1 MAEPL
6 NYATQYAKALAQAF
20 PYVLNFGEL
29 YQTPNNQI
37 YRVVNAK
44 TIEIPVL
51 STTGR
56 VDGNRDAISTKSR
69 NFSNEWETK
78 PLTNHRKWD
87 TLVHPLDIEQTSM
100 VTSIENIT
108 RVFNEEQKF
117 PEMDRYCISKIYA
130 DWEALGNAART
141 DTLTITNVLTVFD
154 SMMENMDN
162 ANVSQSGR
170 ILYVTPQTSTLIKNA
185 SQVTRSVDLKDS
197 KTQLVREVSRIDEV
211 TIVKVPDSIMKT
223 AFDFTVG
230 SVPVG
235 EAKTIQMALI
245 HPRAV
250 YTPVIYS
257 FAQLSP
263 PAAMSDGKWV
273 YYEESFED
281 VFILNQR
288 AAAIDF
294 VVGGQ

>member
-1 MAEPL
+1 MAIPL
-6 NYATQYAKALAQAF
+6 NYATQYAQALAQAF

-29 YQTPNNQI
+29 YQTPNNAI

-44 TIEIPVL
+44 TIEIPVI

-56 VDGNRDAISTKSR
+56 VDGNRDVIGTKTR

-87 TLVHPLDIEQTSM
+87 TLVHPLDINQTNM
-100 VTSIENIT
+100 VVAIQNIT
-108 RVFNEEQKF
+108 RVFNEENKF

-130 DWEALGNAART
+130 DWVALGNTART
-141 DTLTITNVLTVFD
+141 DALTIVNVLGVFD
-154 SMMENMDN
+154 SMMEKMDN
-162 ANVSQSGR
+162 ANTPQTGR
-170 ILYVTPQTSTLIKNA
+170 ILYVTPQVNTLIKNA
-185 SQVTRSVDLKDS
+185 NEITRTMNLKEDR
-197 KTQLVREVSRIDEV
+197 TQIVREISRIDEV
-211 TIVKVPDSIMKT
+211 NIVKVPDSIMKT
-223 AFDFTVG
+223 AFDFTIGAVAAPG
-230 SVPVG
+230 ASN
-235 EAKTIQMALI
+235 IQMALI

-250 YTPVIYS
+250 YTPVSYA
-257 FAQLSP
+257 FAQLSE

-288 AAAIDF
+288 ASAIDF
-294 VVGGQ
+294 VVA

>member
-1 MAEPL
+1 MAPL
-6 NYATQYAKALAQAF
+6 NYAVQYAQALAQAF

-37 YRVVNAK
+37 YRTVNAK
-44 TIEIPVL
+44 TIEIPVI

-56 VDGNRDAISTKSR
+56 VDGNRDSIGTKTR

-87 TLVHPLDIEQTSM
+87 TLVHPMDINQTNM
-100 VTSIENIT
+100 VVAIQNIT
-108 RVFNEEQKF
+108 RVFNEENKF
-117 PEMDRYCISKIYA
+117 PEMDRYCISKIFA
-130 DWEALGNAART
+130 DWVALGNVART
-141 DTLTITNVLTVFD
+141 DNLGANNVLGVFD
-154 SMMENMDN
+154 SMMEAMDN
-162 ANVSQSGR
+162 ANVPQTGR
-170 ILYVTPQTSTLIKNA
+170 ILYVIPQVATLIKNA
-185 SQVTRSVDLKDS
+185 QEITRTLNLKEDR
-197 KTQLVREVSRIDEV
+197 TQIVREVSRIDEV
-211 TIVKVPDSIMKT
+211 KIVKVPDSIMKT
-223 AFDFTVG
+223 VFDFTIG
-230 SVPVG
+230 AVPAPG
-235 EAKTIQMALI
+235 AQTIQMALI

-250 YTPVIYS
+250 YTPVSYA

-288 AAAIDF
+288 AKAIDF
-294 VVGGQ
+294 VVA

>member
-1 MAEPL
+1 MAIPL
-6 NYATQYAKALAQAF
+6 NYATQYAQALAQAF

-29 YQTPNNQI
+29 YNTPNNQI

-44 TIEIPVL
+44 TIEIPVIA
-51 STTGR
+51 TTGR
-56 VDGNRDAISTKSR
+56 VDGNRDVIGTKTR

-87 TLVHPLDIEQTSM
+87 TLVHPLDINQTNM
-100 VTSIENIT
+100 VVAIQNIT

-130 DWEALGNAART
+130 DWAALGNSART
-141 DTLTITNVLTVFD
+141 DTLTIANVLGIFD

-162 ANVSQSGR
+162 SNTPQTGR

-185 SQVTRSVDLKDS
+185 QEITRTLNLKEDR
-197 KTQLVREVSRIDEV
+197 TQIVREVSRIDEV
-211 TIVKVPDSIMKT
+211 NIVKVPDSIMKT
-223 AFDFTVG
+223 AFDFTIGAVAAPG
-230 SVPVG
+230 AG
-235 EAKTIQMALI
+235 TIQMALI

-250 YTPVIYS
+250 YTPVSYA

-288 AAAIDF
+288 ASAIDF
-294 VVGGQ
+294 VVS